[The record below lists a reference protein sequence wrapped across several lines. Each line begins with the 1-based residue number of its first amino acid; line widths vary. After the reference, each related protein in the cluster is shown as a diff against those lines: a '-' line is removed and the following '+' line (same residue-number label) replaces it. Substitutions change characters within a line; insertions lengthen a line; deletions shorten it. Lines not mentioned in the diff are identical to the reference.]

1 MVLTI
6 VESSFWSPWRG
17 KTARQCL
24 FINAESLQYGLIGNK
39 SVHCTSPI
47 TGVQGT
53 PPFHEKSCKV
63 RNASPEWDG

>member
-17 KTARQCL
+17 KTTRQCL

-39 SVHCTSPI
+39 SVHCYLADNRGP
-47 TGVQGT
+47 G
-53 PPFHEKSCKV
+53 
-63 RNASPEWDG
+63 NASIP